1 MNEPDKNGPAPPA
14 KPKRA
19 EPKTGT
25 FTVLGLERLRPPKV
39 GQHVRWDG
47 GTDGQRGLSVLVS
60 AGGTKTYR
68 ATYSLHGK
76 FRSVKIGRVGEMD
89 LGTARE
95 LTGEYRKKAAAG
107 IDPRAENRKA
117 QEIAKAEHGLLY
129 ETVVDRF
136 IEQYAKP
143 RQRTWNQT
151 EHTLKVSC
159 RPFLKR
165 PIAGISKREALE
177 LLDRFIAAGHPY
189 KASVTRAWLRKLWR
203 WACTRGY
210 VPEPPI
216 MDRLDIEYE
225 TRVRDR
231 VYDDDEIRATWHAAD
246 RLHPVEGAYV
256 KLLMLLAPRKREL
269 AWISWSHLD
278 NPDNPT
284 LWTTPFELTKSRKK
298 QPSNKKGRVYLT
310 PLPPLAQRI
319 LRGLPK
325 RGAEDRVF
333 PTLPLYTNAAGGKRF
348 NDGPLIVRL
357 RKLGAPVDFKAHTWR
372 HTIATYLEKEGH
384 SEFERG
390 LVLNHAGQ
398 GVTAGYSHGFAQKL
412 KLELLQKWAAHV
424 EALLQPSGAALL
436 R

>member
-1 MNEPDKNGPAPPA
+1 
-14 KPKRA
+14 
-19 EPKTGT
+19 
-25 FTVLGLERLRPPKV
+25 VLGLEKLRPPKV
-39 GQHVRWDG
+39 GQLVHWDS

-68 ATYSLHGK
+68 ATYNLHGK
-76 FRSVKIGRVGEMD
+76 FKSVKIGRVGEMK
-89 LGTARE
+89 LGTARK
-95 LTGEYRKKAAAG
+95 LTEEYRGKAAAG
-107 IDPRAENRKA
+107 IDPVAEQKKA
-117 QEIAKAEHGLLY
+117 KEIAKAEQGPLY
-129 ETVVDRF
+129 EIVVDRF

-143 RQRTWNQT
+143 RQRTWHQT
-151 EHTLKVSC
+151 ERALKVSC

-165 PIAGISKREALE
+165 PIAEISKREALE
-177 LLDRFIAAGHPY
+177 LLDSFIAAGRPY
-189 KASVTRAWLRKLWR
+189 KAAVARAWLRKLWR
-203 WACTRGY
+203 WACSRGY
-210 VPEPPI
+210 LPEPPI

-225 TRVRDR
+225 RRVRDR

-246 RLHPVEGAYV
+246 RLAPVEGAYV

-269 AWISWSHLD
+269 AWMTWSHLD

-298 QPSNKKGRVYLT
+298 QPSNRKGRTYLT
-310 PLPPLAQRI
+310 PLPSLAQRI
-319 LRGLPK
+319 LRGVPK
-325 RGAEDRVF
+325 GGADDRVF
-333 PTLPLYTNAAGGKRF
+333 PTLRLYTNAAGGKLF
-348 NDGPLIVRL
+348 NDPPLIVRL
-357 RKLGAPVDFKAHTWR
+357 VERGAPKDFKSHTWR

-384 SEFERG
+384 SEWERG

-424 EALLQPSGAALL
+424 ETLLQPSGAALL